1 MPSGIHIILVK
12 EMNTS
17 RVAIMM
23 GTYNGQAFIK
33 QQLNSIKE
41 QNFEGWFLWVSDDH
55 STDLTIDY
63 INNFLNENEGS
74 GELLTGPGEGV
85 NENFKSL
92 ILNEDIL
99 SEYYAF
105 SDQDDIW
112 EKSKLER
119 AVEWLD
125 TVPHE
130 VPAFFCSRTELIDQ
144 NNNFIGYSPDFKK
157 KPDFKNALIQNIA
170 SGNTMVFNH
179 AARELLKSS
188 LSGPVV
194 IHDWSLYLVVTAC
207 GGQVFYDSVPSVFYR
222 QHTLNVIGNSM
233 GFRQRYRNYKLASQG
248 RRQLWNDINISM
260 LERIHPYLT
269 AEAKKTLHL
278 FRSIRQRYLFKRLL
292 SFKESGVY
300 HQQLIGTL
308 TTFVHTLMNR
318 M

>member
-1 MPSGIHIILVK
+1 
-12 EMNTS
+12 MNTS
-17 RVAIMM
+17 RVAIIM
-23 GTYNGQAFIK
+23 GSYNGEDFIK

-41 QNFEGWFLWVSDDH
+41 QSFEDWFLWISDDN
-55 STDLTIDY
+55 STDSTIDY
-63 INNFLNENEGS
+63 VTDFLNQNKGA
-74 GELLTGPGEGV
+74 GKLLTGPGKGF

-92 ILNEDIL
+92 IMNEAIH

-112 EKSKLER
+112 AKSKLKR

-125 TVPHE
+125 TVPYE

-144 NNNFIGYSPDFKK
+144 NNKFIGFSPDFKK

-179 AARELLKSS
+179 AARELLKLS

-207 GGQVFYDSVPSVFYR
+207 GGQVFYDSSPSVFYR
-222 QHTLNVIGNSM
+222 QHTANVIGNSM
-233 GFRQRYRNYKLASQG
+233 GLKQRFRNYKLASQG
-248 RRQLWNDINISM
+248 RRQIWNDTNISM
-260 LERIHPYLT
+260 LERIHPHLT
-269 AEAKKTLHL
+269 FEAKKTLHL
-278 FRSIRQRYLFKRLL
+278 FRSIRQRSLFKRVL
-292 SFKESGVY
+292 SLKESGVY

>member
-1 MPSGIHIILVK
+1 
-12 EMNTS
+12 MNTS
-17 RVAIMM
+17 RVAIIM
-23 GTYNGQAFIK
+23 GSYNGEDFIK

-41 QNFEGWFLWVSDDH
+41 QSFEDWFLWISDDN

-63 INNFLNENEGS
+63 VTDFLNKNKGA
-74 GELLTGPGEGV
+74 GKLLTGPGKGF

-92 ILNEDIL
+92 IMNEAIH

-112 EKSKLER
+112 AKSKLAR

-125 TVPHE
+125 TVPYE
-130 VPAFFCSRTELIDQ
+130 IPAFFCSRTALIDQ
-144 NNNFIGYSPDFKK
+144 NNKFIGFSPDFKK

-179 AARELLKSS
+179 AARELLKLS

-207 GGQVFYDSVPSVFYR
+207 GGQVFYDSSPSVFYR
-222 QHTLNVIGNSM
+222 QHTANVIGNSM
-233 GFRQRYRNYKLASQG
+233 GLKQRFRNYKLASQG
-248 RRQLWNDINISM
+248 RRQIWNDTNISM
-260 LERIHPYLT
+260 LERIHPHLT
-269 AEAKKTLHL
+269 FEAKKTLHL
-278 FRSIRQRYLFKRLL
+278 FRAIRQRSLFKRVL
-292 SFKESGVY
+292 SLKESGVY

>member
-1 MPSGIHIILVK
+1 
-12 EMNTS
+12 MNTS
-17 RVAIMM
+17 QVAIMM
-23 GTYNGQAFIK
+23 GTYNGETFIK

-41 QNFEGWFLWVSDDH
+41 QSFGDWFLWVSDDN
-55 STDLTIDY
+55 STDLTVDY
-63 INNFLNENEGS
+63 INDFFIENKGA
-74 GELLTGPGEGV
+74 GEVLTGPGKGF

-92 ILNEDIL
+92 VMNEAIL

-112 EKSKLER
+112 SSSKLKR

-125 TVPHE
+125 TVPCE

-144 NNNFIGYSPDFKK
+144 NNKFIGYSPDFKK

-179 AARELLKSS
+179 AARELLKRSF
-188 LSGPVV
+188 SGPVV

-222 QHTLNVIGNSM
+222 QHTANVIGNSM
-233 GFRQRYRNYKLASQG
+233 GLKQRFMNYKLASQG
-248 RRQLWNDINISM
+248 RRQVWNDINIAM
-260 LERIHPYLT
+260 LERLHPYLT
-269 AEAKKTLHL
+269 VEAKKTLHL
-278 FRSIRQRYLFKRLL
+278 FRSIRQKSLFKRLL
-292 SFKESGVY
+292 SLKQSGVY